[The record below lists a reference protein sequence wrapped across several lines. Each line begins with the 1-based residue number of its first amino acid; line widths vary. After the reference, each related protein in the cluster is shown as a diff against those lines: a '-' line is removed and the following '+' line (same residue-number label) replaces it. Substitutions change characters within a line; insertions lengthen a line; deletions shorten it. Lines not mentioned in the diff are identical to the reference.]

1 MIHDTHCTL
10 EDKAKGKHKDKHKHK
25 HKKDKKEKDKHKDK
39 ITKRPNMC
47 YIFENGMTQGYQ
59 IR

>member
-1 MIHDTHCTL
+1 MNHDTHCTL

-47 YIFENGMTQGYQ
+47 FIFEKDMTQGCQ
-59 IR
+59 I